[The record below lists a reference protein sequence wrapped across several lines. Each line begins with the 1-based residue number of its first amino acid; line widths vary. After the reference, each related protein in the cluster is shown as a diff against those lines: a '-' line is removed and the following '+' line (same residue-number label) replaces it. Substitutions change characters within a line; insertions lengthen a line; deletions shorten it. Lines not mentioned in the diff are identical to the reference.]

1 MAIAHRFLHREQE
14 PPDIDPLVRLYRQA
28 ELEIRDR
35 AQQRLVKD
43 ARKLT
48 SEAKRA
54 RMLER
59 EILEILGEIDDEADL
74 WIAKNI
80 PKQYMRGV
88 KEATQGLRDI
98 GFDVDVTVNPGIHK
112 EAVEALVA
120 SMQEELAIGSARI
133 IAAAG
138 RLVRETQL
146 DTVVDKQITQQVA
159 LGTIEGQA
167 RKEVSENI
175 RQVLVDEFGEGP
187 VIINGRHYGM
197 DTYSELVART
207 KMAEAHSIGTIMRNV
222 EAGNDLVMVS
232 SHGADDGCSFF
243 EGQIFS
249 ISGTNEK
256 YPALAEIDN
265 GPPFHPNC
273 IHRLLPFVEELAT
286 EKEIERGTK
295 VPSWALGK
303 SHAELERAAKT
314 LRAA

>member
-1 MAIAHRFLHREQE
+1 MAIARRFLSREMD
-14 PPDIDPLVRLYRQA
+14 PGDIDPLVRLYRQA
-28 ELEIRDR
+28 ALELRDR

-48 SEAKRA
+48 SEAQRA
-54 RMLER
+54 RLLER
-59 EILEILGEIDDEADL
+59 EVTEILRDLDDEADL

-88 KEATQGLRDI
+88 REATQGLRDV
-98 GFDVDVTVNPGIHK
+98 GFDIEAEITPGVHK
-112 EAVEALVA
+112 QAVEALVA
-120 SMQEELAIGSARI
+120 SMQNELSIGTARI
-133 IAAAG
+133 LQAVG

-146 DTVVDKQITQQVA
+146 DTAVDKQITQQVA
-159 LGTIEGQA
+159 LGTVEGQA
-167 RKEVSENI
+167 RKEVSANI

-187 VIINGRHYGM
+187 VLINGKRYAM

-232 SHGADDGCSFF
+232 AHGADDGCSFF

-249 ISGTNEK
+249 ISGTSDK
-256 YPALAEIDN
+256 YPALSEIDN

-273 IHRLLPFVEELAT
+273 IHRLLPFVEDLAT
-286 EKEIERGTK
+286 EKEIEKGSQ
-295 VPSWALGK
+295 VPDFALNKTFG
-303 SHAELERAAKT
+303 ELERAAAS